1 MRAITSNMREIT
13 VEELRENFEDLVRDE
28 LRSYEGNYIAE
39 KILDAFDD
47 VLEAIFEMYGNG

>member
-1 MRAITSNMREIT
+1 MREIT